1 VGAASGEE
9 EARVNELMRR
19 ILFLPEQASTLAA
32 ELDAFH
38 YVVITVTMLGATG
51 VALAVIVLVVRFRRR
66 EGGAGAGALRRSEKA
81 IPLKIEVG
89 AIAGLLVL
97 FIAFWVVGYRQFIR
111 FQAVPDGAIEVY
123 VTGKQWMWTFAYPNG
138 GGSNGYVYVP
148 VGRPVKLIMTSR
160 DVIHSFFVPDFR
172 IKMDL
177 VPGRTTVAW
186 FEARRPGRYE
196 LLCAE
201 YCGTS
206 HSTMRGTVIALDD
219 AEYEQALEG
228 LTPLRVA
235 GPTYVEPMVF
245 EAARPEGLLSMAEMG
260 ERVAVDKGCLRCHT
274 TDGTP
279 HIGPTFAGTFM
290 REVLLDDGRRI
301 VADEAYLT
309 ESMMDPAAKVRAGF
323 EPVMPSYR
331 GLLTAAETGALVEFI
346 RSLREVRPEVD
357 WSPLPLSPDGP
368 IPFPVPETA
377 PEGATP

>member
-1 VGAASGEE
+1 M
-9 EARVNELMRR
+9 NEFMRR
-19 ILFLPEQASTLAA
+19 ILFLPEQASSLAA

-38 YVVITVTMLGATG
+38 YVVITVTMFGATA
-51 VALAVIVLVVRFRRR
+51 VALAVIIMVVHFRRR
-66 EGGAGAGALRRSEKA
+66 NGGTAVSNRRRIA
-81 IPLKIEVG
+81 RIPLKIEIG
-89 AIAGLLVL
+89 AIAGLLIL

-111 FQAVPDGAIEVY
+111 FQTVPDGAVEVY

-148 VGRPVKLIMTSR
+148 VGVPVKLIMTSR

-172 IKMDL
+172 IKMDV

-186 FEARRPGRYE
+186 FEVRRAGRYE

-206 HSTMRGTVIALDD
+206 HSTMRGTVVALDD
-219 AEYEQALEG
+219 ADYELALEG
-228 LTPLRVA
+228 LAPLRVA
-235 GPTYVEPMVF
+235 GPSYVEPMVF
-245 EAARPEGLLSMAEMG
+245 EAAPPEGLLSMAEMG
-260 ERVAVDKGCLRCHT
+260 ERIAVEKGCLRCHT

-279 HIGPTFAGTFM
+279 HIGPTFAGVFM
-290 REVLLDDGRRI
+290 REVRLDDGRTI

-309 ESMMDPAAKVRAGF
+309 ESMMVPLEKVRAGF

-357 WSPLPLSPDGP
+357 WSPPAVSPNGPITIPEPDPTPDG
-368 IPFPVPETA
+368 A
-377 PEGATP
+377 AR